1 MPGLPVDIPPADEA
15 SPHTAASYGGVSN
28 AEANIPAAYQSP
40 GAVDAEAQPPKNGR
54 RTGALAAA
62 AALAAMALVVAG
74 VVTGSQT
81 NAAANIMGTGNAL
94 AEKVASAA
102 KIAKVAADAADGPGG
117 HTQEDEQEPSP
128 PHTATD
134 YTGFHVMFILV
145 DDMGKPHTRKTRKT
159 KTHSRAY
166 RHTVA
171 HTHAHVWIRT
181 ASLTPHPSHRIP
193 HTFSLLLLLL
203 ARLIRLQ

>member
-15 SPHTAASYGGVSN
+15 SSHMVASYGGVSN
-28 AEANIPAAYQSP
+28 AEAKTPPAYQRP

-102 KIAKVAADAADGPGG
+102 KIAKVAADAAEGPGG
-117 HTQEDEQEPSP
+117 HTQEDEQEPSSSELIVS
-128 PHTATD
+128 TTKEETD

-145 DDMGKPHTRKTRKT
+145 DDMGKPHT
-159 KTHSRAY
+159 
-166 RHTVA
+166 
-171 HTHAHVWIRT
+171 
-181 ASLTPHPSHRIP
+181 LTPARQDTFTRI
-193 HTFSLLLLLL
+193 
-203 ARLIRLQ
+203 